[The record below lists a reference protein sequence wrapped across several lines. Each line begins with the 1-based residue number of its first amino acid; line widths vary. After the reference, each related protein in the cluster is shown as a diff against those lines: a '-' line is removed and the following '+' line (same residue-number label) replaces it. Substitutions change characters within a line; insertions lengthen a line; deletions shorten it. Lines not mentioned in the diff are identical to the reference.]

1 MFRSYT
7 NQRYKNICKPLAQT
21 FPMNPSKQLGL
32 QPLVHSLTQ
41 NTYANTLQQYLSR
54 HSQYFHTTSTPSH
67 STRHFHTTQNTPK
80 MENYTAHIVHQIY
93 CSHAKHFDC
102 IDNISTYP
110 TDKSTHLNNISDEQ
124 YLSQHIND
132 MSQPVRTI
140 KCIASIRIDEF
151 YFIKIKYS

>member
-1 MFRSYT
+1 MYVSFI
-7 NQRYKNICKPLAQT
+7 YKPALQKHMQTSRPNISNESIQT
-21 FPMNPSKQLGL
+21 IGFTTFST
-32 QPLVHSLTQ
+32 LTHTKYLRKHTSTISFATFTILSHNL
-41 NTYANTLQQYLSR
+41 NTYSFNTT
-54 HSQYFHTTSTPSH
+54 F
-67 STRHFHTTQNTPK
+67 FHTTQNTPK

-93 CSHAKHFDC
+93 CSHAKHF
-102 IDNISTYP
+102 DNISTYP

-140 KCIASIRIDEF
+140 KCIASIRMDEF